1 MAEYYRDITSYDD
14 RRPKRRSVVGTVI
27 DIIMVG
33 VTVCVAALFVA
44 TLLVPVLG
52 PEVTGWL
59 STVGLIAP
67 FVYAAQL
74 LLTLYWVVRW
84 RVAMMIPMAVLTL
97 FALFHISLF
106 YKVALRRSYGE
117 QEYERTAV
125 KVMTYNLRSFIGD
138 DGERYLDSIVANIKK
153 FNPDILCIQE
163 CGFNDMADSL
173 LEPLNTLP
181 HTVSRAQLSPMIYSR
196 YPILRAGRVDT
207 MKNFVWADLA
217 MRDDTVRVFSVHL
230 HTTAISSDDS
240 RYIERREFLDDVNG
254 DEKLRSIVSRLASNN
269 RNRAVQADTLAAMIA
284 SSPYPVIVCG
294 DFNDTPVSYTYR
306 TVSDNMKDA
315 FREVGRGY
323 SYTYRGF
330 FDLLRIDYVLCSEE
344 FEPLSYGVVDSM
356 RYSDHYPVFVRLRY
370 NGR

>member
-1 MAEYYRDITSYDD
+1 
-14 RRPKRRSVVGTVI
+14 
-27 DIIMVG
+27 
-33 VTVCVAALFVA
+33 
-44 TLLVPVLG
+44 
-52 PEVTGWL
+52 
-59 STVGLIAP
+59 
-67 FVYAAQL
+67 
-74 LLTLYWVVRW
+74 
-84 RVAMMIPMAVLTL
+84 
-97 FALFHISLF
+97 
-106 YKVALRRSYGE
+106 
-117 QEYERTAV
+117 
-125 KVMTYNLRSFIGD
+125 
-138 DGERYLDSIVANIKK
+138 
-153 FNPDILCIQE
+153 
-163 CGFNDMADSL
+163 MADSL

-217 MRDDTVRVFSVHL
+217 MREDTVRVFSVHL

-294 DFNDTPVSYTYR
+294 DFNDTPASYTYR

>member
-27 DIIMVG
+27 DIIMGV

-125 KVMTYNLRSFIGD
+125 KVITYNLRSFIGD

-217 MRDDTVRVFSVHL
+217 MREDTVRVFSVHL

-294 DFNDTPVSYTYR
+294 DFNDTPASYTYR

-315 FREVGRGY
+315 FREAGRGY

>member
-97 FALFHISLF
+97 FALSHISLF

-125 KVMTYNLRSFIGD
+125 KVLTYNLRSFIGD

-163 CGFNDMADSL
+163 CGFNDMPTRFS
-173 LEPLNTLP
+173 
-181 HTVSRAQLSPMIYSR
+181 SR
-196 YPILRAGRVDT
+196 
-207 MKNFVWADLA
+207 
-217 MRDDTVRVFSVHL
+217 
-230 HTTAISSDDS
+230 
-240 RYIERREFLDDVNG
+240 
-254 DEKLRSIVSRLASNN
+254 
-269 RNRAVQADTLAAMIA
+269 
-284 SSPYPVIVCG
+284 
-294 DFNDTPVSYTYR
+294 
-306 TVSDNMKDA
+306 
-315 FREVGRGY
+315 
-323 SYTYRGF
+323 
-330 FDLLRIDYVLCSEE
+330 
-344 FEPLSYGVVDSM
+344 
-356 RYSDHYPVFVRLRY
+356 
-370 NGR
+370 